1 VEQELLI
8 LPEHLCSPPVFS
20 WARVTRSIVYC
31 VLICRS
37 LFVLLRFLFAHCV
50 DWPSLIYGFTTFVV
64 FKLFVNVV
72 GYAQKLDISLTM
84 MHIQMLIYPEVVF
97 HDSYTVLVYKIIM
110 LFMLQY
116 IYHLIN
122 RR

>member
-1 VEQELLI
+1 MEQELLI

-37 LFVLLRFLFAHCV
+37 LFVLLCLFAHCV

>member
-8 LPEHLCSPPVFS
+8 LPEHLCSPPVLS

-72 GYAQKLDISLTM
+72 DISLTM

-116 IYHLIN
+116 ISHLIN

>member
-1 VEQELLI
+1 VLI
-8 LPEHLCSPPVFS
+8 LPEHLCSPPVLS
-20 WARVTRSIVYC
+20 CARVTRSIVYC
-31 VLICRS
+31 VLTCRS
-37 LFVLLRFLFAHCV
+37 LFVLLRFVFAHCV
-50 DWPSLIYGFTTFVV
+50 DWPSLIYEFTTFVV

-116 IYHLIN
+116 ISHLIN

>member
-1 VEQELLI
+1 
-8 LPEHLCSPPVFS
+8 
-20 WARVTRSIVYC
+20 
-31 VLICRS
+31 
-37 LFVLLRFLFAHCV
+37 
-50 DWPSLIYGFTTFVV
+50 
-64 FKLFVNVV
+64 
-72 GYAQKLDISLTM
+72 M

-116 IYHLIN
+116 ISHLIN

>member
-37 LFVLLRFLFAHCV
+37 LFVLLCLFAHCV

>member
-8 LPEHLCSPPVFS
+8 LPDHLCSPPVS
-20 WARVTRSIVYC
+20 NWARVTRSIVYS

-37 LFVLLRFLFAHCV
+37 LFVLLRFFAHCV
-50 DWPSLIYGFTTFVV
+50 DWPSLIYEFTTLVV

-72 GYAQKLDISLTM
+72 GNAQKLDISLTM

-116 IYHLIN
+116 ISHLIN